1 MMIFNIILVATAVIV
16 GLFLF
21 SPKLRLSESWQATV
35 TPLASIIGS
44 GFLIV
49 VPLLGHEIGNW
60 AVLGMGAIVLVA
72 YGIGII
78 LRFNIQYAEPV
89 LARADTPV
97 LLSITEGL
105 ADIALGIAYII
116 SVAFYIRL
124 LASFLLRGL
133 GMTGA
138 ELPARLLATAIL
150 IFIAAVGVWRNLD
163 GLEILEEYAVSI
175 KLSIIATL
183 VVGLIYFN
191 VQSWQ
196 LGTGLTPIPVS
207 HDWWRTIRILAGMLL
222 VVQGFETSR
231 YLGSHYDAPLRQK
244 TMRRAQLIAGTIYMV
259 FVGLATVL
267 LTDLPPQI
275 DDTAIIDIVG
285 NVAPVLPA
293 MLVIAALMSQFSAA
307 VADTAGSGG
316 LILELSRKLISQ
328 PAGYVLIISL
338 AIVLIWVTNIFEV
351 ITLASRAFAM
361 YYFLETLI
369 AFGAAQHVLTGRR
382 RVIEMGKTAVMAI
395 LLVFVIIFAIPAG

>member
-1 MMIFNIILVATAVIV
+1 VILNIILVATAVTV
-16 GLFLF
+16 GWYLL
-21 SPKLRLSESWQATV
+21 SPKLRLSDSWQATV

-44 GFLIV
+44 GFLIA

-89 LARADTPV
+89 LARDDTPA
-97 LLSITEGL
+97 LLNITEGV
-105 ADIALGIAYII
+105 ADIALGIAYTI

-124 LASFLLRGL
+124 LASFLMRGL

-138 ELPARLLATAIL
+138 ELPARLLATAVL
-150 IFIAAVGVWRNLD
+150 LFIAGVGIWRNLD
-163 GLEILEEYAVSI
+163 GLEVLEEYAVSI

-183 VVGLIYFN
+183 VVGLLHFN

-196 LGTGLTPIPVS
+196 VGTGLTPMPTS
-207 HDWWRTIRILAGMLL
+207 DDWWHTIRILAGMLL
-222 VVQGFETSR
+222 IVQGFETSR
-231 YLGSHYDAPLRQK
+231 YLGSHYDAPLRQR
-244 TMRRAQLIAGTIYMV
+244 TMRRAQLIAGTIYIV

-267 LTDLPPQI
+267 MTALPPQI

-285 NVAPVLPA
+285 EVAPVLPV

-316 LILELSRKLISQ
+316 LILELSRKHISQ
-328 PAGYVLIISL
+328 SFGYALIVGL

-351 ITLASRAFAM
+351 ITLASRAFAL
-361 YYFLETLI
+361 YYLLETLI
-369 AFGAAQHVLTGRR
+369 AFGAAQHVLTGSRR
-382 RVIEMGKTAVMAI
+382 LIEMGKTAVMAI